1 MSLYTMPV
9 LNINLKKIKENYLM
23 LKNMA
28 EKSIAGAV
36 VKDDAYGLGGREVAE
51 ALYSVG
57 CRHFFVA
64 HALEGEKIFECAKD
78 AMIFVLQGIGEDS
91 IDIFRKCKLVPVI
104 SSVEMF
110 SFWKKNRIEGV
121 KPVIQVE
128 TGLNRLGFGV
138 KDLERLSD
146 DDLKEFSFVMSHL
159 SSADEKEHF
168 MNARQLENF
177 KLIKERFFK
186 KTKASL
192 SASDGVFLGKDY
204 HFDMVRLGAGMYG
217 INTAPYRISEMKNVI
232 EVKAPI
238 LQIKTID
245 KGEYVGYS
253 ATYKA
258 QSKMKIATASIGYG
272 DGLFRSLSNKGKV
285 LFYENKKPKV
295 CPIIGRVS
303 MDNIILDISNVK
315 EMKVGDFVWVIN
327 DDYTL
332 DDMAKDAGTIA
343 YEIVSSIGK
352 GQRFIKSYKK

>member
-1 MSLYTMPV
+1 MSLYTTPV

-23 LKNMA
+23 LKDMA
-28 EKSIAGAV
+28 GKSIASAV
-36 VKDDAYGLGGREVAE
+36 VKDDAYGLGGVEVAKE
-51 ALYSVG
+51 LYSVG

-64 HALEGEKIFECAKD
+64 HALEGEKIFDCVKD
-78 AMIFVLQGIGEDS
+78 VMIFVLQGIGEDS
-91 IDIFRKCKLVPVI
+91 LDIFKKCKLIPVI
-104 SSVEMF
+104 SSAEMF

-146 DDLKEFSFVMSHL
+146 EELKEFSFVMSHL

-168 MNARQLENF
+168 MNAKQLENF
-177 KLIKERFFK
+177 KYIKERFFK

-192 SASDGVFLGKDY
+192 SASDGVFLGKEY

-258 QSKMKIATASIGYG
+258 QSKMKIATVSIGYG
-272 DGLFRSLSNKGKV
+272 DGIFRTLSNKRKV

-303 MDNIILDISNVK
+303 MDNIIVDISNVK
-315 EMKVGDFVWVIN
+315 EMKVGDFVYVIN

-332 DDMAKDAGTIA
+332 DDIARDAGTIA
-343 YEIVSSIGK
+343 YEVVSSIGK
-352 GQRFIKSYKK
+352 GQRFIKSYKR